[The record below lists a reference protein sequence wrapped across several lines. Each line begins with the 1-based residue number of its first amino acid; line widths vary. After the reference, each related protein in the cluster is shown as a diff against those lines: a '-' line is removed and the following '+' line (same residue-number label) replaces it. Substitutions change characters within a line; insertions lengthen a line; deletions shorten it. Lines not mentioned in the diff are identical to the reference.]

1 MSFKYELFKNGVKV
15 RSISK
20 CWTSL
25 LFVEIMKDI
34 MDIEKMGKDSKL
46 TEINFKISRER

>member
-1 MSFKYELFKNGVKV
+1 MSFKYELFKNGVKI

-34 MDIEKMGKDSKL
+34 MDVEKMGKDPNLS
-46 TEINFKISRER
+46 EINFKITREH